1 MATVLQE
8 GLRTAEFLVSAEENL
23 SLDQVVIPAN
33 TAAVAV
39 GTVMGKITASGKWIP
54 YAEGAS
60 DGSQTAAG
68 ILYRSTVLKTV
79 NQPAVVLTGLAEVQ
93 AALLTGLTA
102 AARASLD
109 AKFIKFR

>member
-33 TAAVAV
+33 TAAIAV
-39 GTVMGKITASGKWIP
+39 GTVMGKITASGKWVP
-54 YAEGAS
+54 YAAGAS

-68 ILYRSTVLKTV
+68 ILYRSTTQKTV
-79 NQPAVVLTGLAEVQ
+79 DQPAVVVTGLAEVQ
-93 AALLTGLTA
+93 AALLTGLTT